1 MPSYWIRYVYETHV
15 GPLAPGVHVH
25 HTCGNG
31 WCVEPTHLEA
41 LTQRAHSEAHRY
53 AGLTLGFDETAFG

>member
-1 MPSYWIRYVYETHV
+1 MPSGWIRHVYETHV
-15 GPLAPGVHVH
+15 GPIPDGAHIH

-41 LTQRAHSEAHRY
+41 LSPRQHFEAHRY
-53 AGLTLGFDETAFG
+53 TGLAYGFDETAF